1 LILTPRF
8 RLFNKK
14 DDSVDVKIASNQLQT
29 SKHVP
34 ISEALSLIRTI
45 ESRNVEALCGTL
57 SSVREVVAK
66 SLRTIEKLAN
76 DLENEKIK
84 VEEAKFES
92 IVEISKR
99 TVVSSLRRESSIDL
113 PSPISYG
120 DCIKFKQRLEA
131 ITNRFREVSTS
142 HNRVFNIF
150 IKKYAGKLRDEFET
164 LSSLFKEV
172 NSILAD
178 FDNKQRPVL
187 NCTDLLNMLSDRIS
201 SIDLDKKRLEN
212 DQTELTQ
219 LEEGLKELNNQL
231 LTTEN
236 SAEFHEAARIS
247 KEIRQV
253 EQEEVEA
260 QGRLLDLFSP
270 ISRAFTKY
278 SYGITKQTSERL
290 KVLAEEPWN
299 IFSESDITPY
309 LDILIEI
316 QIALSNE
323 KIRLK
328 DATKIERHLDN
339 LIQTLPNFKNKFET
353 RQQHLKTL
361 YRAKE
366 ANFGSL
372 SLELKKEIKNSTQRI
387 GDQKNRLYQL
397 EKEIEERRLQ
407 LINLRNES
415 EDCLLKIFGKRYEL
429 TA

>member
-1 LILTPRF
+1 MILTPRF

-34 ISEALSLIRTI
+34 ISEALSLNRTI

-57 SSVREVVAK
+57 SSVKEVVAK

-164 LSSLFKEV
+164 LSSSFKEV
-172 NSILAD
+172 KSILAD
-178 FDNKQRPVL
+178 FDIKQRPVL
-187 NCTDLLNMLSDRIS
+187 DCTDLLNMLSDRIS
-201 SIDLDKKRLEN
+201 SIELDKKRLEYN
-212 DQTELTQ
+212 RTELTQ
-219 LEEGLKELNNQL
+219 LEEGLKELNNRL

-236 SAEFHEAARIS
+236 SAEFHEAARIA

-290 KVLAEEPWN
+290 KVLAEEPWK
-299 IFSESDITPY
+299 IFSESEITPY

-316 QIALSNE
+316 QIALTNE

-328 DATKIERHLDN
+328 DANKIERHLDN
-339 LIQTLPNFKNKFET
+339 LIQTLPNFKNEFET
-353 RQQHLKTL
+353 RQKHLKTL

-372 SLELKKEIKNSTQRI
+372 SLELKEEIKNSTQRI
-387 GDQKNRLYQL
+387 GDQKIRLYQL
-397 EKEIEERRLQ
+397 EKEIEGRRLQ
-407 LINLRNES
+407 IIDLRKEA
-415 EDCLLKIFGKRYEL
+415 EDCLFKILGKRYEL

>member
-1 LILTPRF
+1 MILTPRF

-45 ESRNVEALCGTL
+45 ESRNVGALCGTL

-66 SLRTIEKLAN
+66 SLRTIERLAN
-76 DLENEKIK
+76 DLESEKIK

-131 ITNRFREVSTS
+131 ITN

-164 LSSLFKEV
+164 LSSSFKEV

-178 FDNKQRPVL
+178 FDSKQRPVL

-201 SIDLDKKRLEN
+201 SIELDKKRLEN
-212 DQTELTQ
+212 THTELTQ
-219 LEEGLKELNNQL
+219 LEEGLKELNNRL

-236 SAEFHEAARIS
+236 SAEFQEAARIG

-299 IFSESDITPY
+299 IFSESEITPY

-316 QIALSNE
+316 QIALTNE

-339 LIQTLPNFKNKFET
+339 LIQTLPDFKNKFET

-366 ANFGSL
+366 ANFGNL
-372 SLELKKEIKNSTQRI
+372 SLELKEEIKNSTQRM
-387 GDQKNRLYQL
+387 GDQKIRLYQL

-407 LINLRNES
+407 LTNLRKES
-415 EDCLLKIFGKRYEL
+415 EDCLFKIFGKRYEL